1 MPELIQSNL
10 LDKLVVLRI
19 PDVGKGELILSSA
32 KVGHSPDEAEAEAE
46 AVAGV
51 LLTLGRGLILG

>member
-32 KVGHSPDEAEAEAE
+32 KVGHSPDEAEAEA
-46 AVAGV
+46 VAGV

>member
-32 KVGHSPDEAEAEAE
+32 KVGHSPDEAEA
-46 AVAGV
+46 VAGV